1 MPTLLLDIS
10 MHLIISPKE
19 AKQQG
24 VSKYYTGIPC
34 VNGHVAFRLVST
46 RRCTDCNKINTS
58 SSEKSEYN
66 RAYVIKNRD
75 RLQQLGSIYRLNN
88 KSKKAQYDRQYSKL
102 NLAKINTRRAKYRAA
117 KLQRSVQW
125 DLTLT
130 EFVCNEAYELA
141 KLRKQIFG
149 FEWEVD
155 HVIPLQGELVSGLH
169 VWSNLAVI
177 PATINSSKGN
187 KYDDTTQTG
196 RKE

>member
-1 MPTLLLDIS
+1 MYSIL
-10 MHLIISPKE
+10 SPKE

-24 VSKYYTGIPC
+24 LTKYYTGVPC
-34 VNGHVAFRLVST
+34 VNGHTEFRLVST
-46 RRCTDCNKINTS
+46 RRCTACNRINTS
-58 SSEKSEYN
+58 STEKAAYN
-66 RAYVIKNRD
+66 KKYVIENKD
-75 RLQQLGSIYRLNN
+75 RLQELGATYRLNN
-88 KSKKAQYDRQYSKL
+88 KSKKAQYDKQYSKL

-125 DLTLT
+125 DSTLT

-141 KLRKQIFG
+141 KLRKRIFG